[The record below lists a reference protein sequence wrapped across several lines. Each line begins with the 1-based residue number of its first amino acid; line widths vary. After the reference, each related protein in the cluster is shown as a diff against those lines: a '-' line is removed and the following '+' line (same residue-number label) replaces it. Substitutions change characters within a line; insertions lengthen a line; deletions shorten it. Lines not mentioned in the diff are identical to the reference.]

1 VVGRG
6 DGSTTV
12 EDKQNERRF
21 IDCNFRLLKYAL
33 RDFRFLAGHDSA
45 GVYHLEGTSVPI
57 HWPIYA
63 IARDARFVGDDRP
76 PLSNQT
82 VEERRLADI
91 WAADDGYKWKRS
103 HKDFR
108 IPKTENLL
116 RKSEVVFAFLF
127 EDSTSKDGG
136 PELSDIRL

>member
-57 HWPIYA
+57 HWPVYA
-63 IARDARFVGDDRP
+63 IARDAGLVRDDRP
-76 PLSNQT
+76 PLSDQT
-82 VEERRLADI
+82 VEQRRLADI
-91 WAADDGYKWKRS
+91 WTADDGYEWKRS
-103 HKDFR
+103 HKYFR
-108 IPKTENLL
+108 IPKTEEVLQ
-116 RKSEVVFAFLF
+116 KSEVAFAFLF
-127 EDSTSKDGG
+127 EDNTSNVGG

>member
-1 VVGRG
+1 MVGRG
-6 DGSTTV
+6 DGSATV

-45 GVYHLEGTSVPI
+45 GVYHLEGTSVPV
-57 HWPIYA
+57 HWPEYA
-63 IARDARFVGDDRP
+63 IACDAGLVGNYRSPLANQAVEQGRF
-76 PLSNQT
+76 
-82 VEERRLADI
+82 ADV
-91 WAADDGYKWKRS
+91 WTTDDGYKWKRS

-108 IPKTENLL
+108 IPKSENLL

-127 EDSTSKDGG
+127 ED
-136 PELSDIRL
+136 